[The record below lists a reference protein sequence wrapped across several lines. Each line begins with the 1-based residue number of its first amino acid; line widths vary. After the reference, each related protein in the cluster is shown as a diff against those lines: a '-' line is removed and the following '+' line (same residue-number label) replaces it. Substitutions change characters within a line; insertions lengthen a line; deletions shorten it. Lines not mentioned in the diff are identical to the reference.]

1 MLLLQLIFLMYFF
14 PLHISFFTPKD
25 LNAEGMQEY
34 FSKNFIC
41 SINNMVAGRPLL
53 FKATTGNVHRINE
66 LIDLGAN
73 PLAIN
78 PDDGSNIHSCPPLF
92 FFWICSGNVIHSYIS
107 PPPPPIFLVLFSL
120 LFVLFSNLLSKK

>member
-92 FFWICSGNVIHSYIS
+92 FWILLWKCYPLLYFS
-107 PPPPPIFLVLFSL
+107 PPPPHFSCLIFSSFCSI
-120 LFVLFSNLLSKK
+120 FKSSI